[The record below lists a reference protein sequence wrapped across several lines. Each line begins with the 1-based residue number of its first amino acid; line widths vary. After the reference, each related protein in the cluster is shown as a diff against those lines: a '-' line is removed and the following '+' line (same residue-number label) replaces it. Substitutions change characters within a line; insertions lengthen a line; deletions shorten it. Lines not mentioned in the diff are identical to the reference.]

1 MKLDHLLSQFLYQHK
16 QLVLPGIGTF
26 TLDAS
31 VVVPSDSDKYRTP
44 ANGIH
49 FSNKS
54 TPNFDPELVKYIH
67 VHTGKMM
74 PLAQSDL
81 ESYISLGHQ
90 FLNIGKPLY
99 IEGIGTL
106 VKVNSGLF
114 EFSPGEFVT
123 QKLEDNRDANRRSAF
138 DDETK
143 HEPESNSMRNVFLA
157 AAILGTLALVAWGA
171 WYLYQKNVSA
181 SESPAVEQVVADS
194 IITLPPDSAALQ
206 AYAPDSSLLKKDSIV
221 PTTSAAPGTYKF
233 ILETANKKRAFRR
246 YAQLKEFENKIQME
260 TADSIT
266 FKLYF
271 ELMAL
276 PTDTTRI
283 RDSLS
288 RYYQNKVRVE

>member
-26 TLDAS
+26 TLDPS
-31 VVVPSDSDKYRTP
+31 VVVPADSDKYRTP

-54 TPNFDPELVKYIH
+54 TPNFDVELVKYIH
-67 VHTGKMM
+67 THTGKMM

-90 FLNIGKPLY
+90 FLNIGKPLF

-114 EFSPGEFVT
+114 EFLPGEFVT
-123 QKLEDNRDANRRSAF
+123 QKLEDNRDSNRRSAF

-143 HEPESNSMRNVFLA
+143 HEPESNGMRNIFVA
-157 AAILGTLALVAWGA
+157 AAIIGTLALVAWGA
-171 WYLYQKNVSA
+171 WYLYQKNISA
-181 SESPAVEQVVADS
+181 PVGPVEQQVVADS
-194 IITLPPDSAALQ
+194 IVTVPPDSSAVQ
-206 AYAPDSSLLKKDSIV
+206 AYAPDSSLLRKDSLLA
-221 PTTSAAPGTYKF
+221 TSAAPGVYKF
-233 ILETANKKRAFRR
+233 VLETANKKRALRR

-260 TADSIT
+260 TTDSIS

-271 ELMAL
+271 QLMAF
-276 PTDTTRI
+276 PSDTTRI

>member
-26 TLDAS
+26 TLDSS
-31 VVVPSDSDKYRTP
+31 VVVPADSDKYRTP

-54 TPNFDPELVKYIH
+54 APNFDPELVKYIH
-67 VHTGKMM
+67 THTGKMM

-90 FLNIGKPLY
+90 FLNIGKPLF

-114 EFSPGEFVT
+114 DFMPGEFVT
-123 QKLEDNRDANRRSAF
+123 QKLEDNRDVNRKSSF
-138 DDETK
+138 DDESK
-143 HEPESNSMRNVFLA
+143 REPESNGTRNIFVA
-157 AAILGTLALVAWGA
+157 AAIIGTLALVAWGA
-171 WYLYQKNVSA
+171 WYLYQKNVTSPV
-181 SESPAVEQVVADS
+181 SPAEQQVVADS
-194 IITLPPDSAALQ
+194 AVILPPDSTAAQ
-206 AYAPDSSLLKKDSIV
+206 AYSPDSSLLKTDSALA
-221 PTTSAAPGTYKF
+221 TSTAPGTYKF
-233 ILETANKKRAFRR
+233 ILETAGKKRALRR
-246 YAQLKEFENKIQME
+246 YTQLKEFENKIQME
-260 TADSIT
+260 TTDSIS

-271 ELMAL
+271 ELKAL
-276 PTDTTRI
+276 PSDTTRI